1 MAACTTCVCS
11 PTPADGGPGSC
22 PVGGRLL
29 VSAPAG
35 HLGRTVD
42 TVGREAGLTR
52 TTLGPRLWELRGPG
66 PGLAA
71 AVTALRAAVSVVEA
85 DEVRVLLD
93 DGTAGGHELLVAA
106 MSAPT
111 LDQVDAQL
119 RGEDLRDLFSD
130 EEQNF
135 RAAYQPIV
143 ELPGRSVVG
152 FEALLRPRT
161 PAGVELAPQPLF
173 ERARRAGWNA
183 RLDRIGRTVALRD
196 AGGGWLGPDRSL
208 FINFVPTSIYDP
220 KVCLATT
227 EAAADRAGVDLRQVV
242 FEVTESEQ
250 VTDLAHLQ
258 RVFAYYRERGCRVAL
273 DDLGAGYSSLDLL
286 VRLEPDVVKL
296 DRTLV
301 EHLPGGTSA
310 AVIRAVVDITH
321 AYGGRVL
328 AEGVETEEQSGSV
341 TDLGVDLGQGWLY
354 GRPAFPG
361 PALPATAAPTTAA
374 PTTAG

>member
-1 MAACTTCVCS
+1 MSACPTCVCS
-11 PTPADGGPGSC
+11 PSTVPGAGSSC
-22 PVGGRLL
+22 PSDGAGRML

-35 HLGRTVD
+35 HLARAVGAAGRI
-42 TVGREAGLTR
+42 AGLVP

-66 PGLAA
+66 PALDGV
-71 AVTALRAAVSVVEA
+71 VTALRGAVSAVEA
-85 DEVRVLLD
+85 AEVRVLVD
-93 DGTAGGHELLVAA
+93 DGTACGHELLVAA

-111 LDQVDAQL
+111 LDQLDARV
-119 RGEDLRDLFSD
+119 RGEDLLDLFAD
-130 EEQNF
+130 EEERF

-143 ELPGRSVVG
+143 ELPGRSVIG
-152 FEALLRPRT
+152 YEALLRPRT
-161 PAGVELAPQPLF
+161 AAGVELAPQPLF
-173 ERARRAGWNA
+173 EQAQRAGWHA

-227 EAAADRAGVDLRQVV
+227 EVAAAAAGIDLRQVV

-258 RVFAYYRERGCRVAL
+258 RVFAHYRDRGCRVAL

-286 VRLEPDVVKL
+286 VRLEPDIVKL

-321 AYGGRVL
+321 AYGGLVL
-328 AEGVETEEQSGSV
+328 AEGVETEEQSDAV

-354 GRPAFPG
+354 GRPAFP
-361 PALPATAAPTTAA
+361 PAPLSSSLLTTPLA
-374 PTTAG
+374 